1 MNNVQEKRHLQK
13 YPDNQTA
20 ALRLKNFAEE
30 LAEDMSAGITPVSQE
45 SMGLTDSLFAIE
57 AIVQSLHHRAL
68 KAMTPEKKKLLR
80 RQVSKAMFLSTVEQ
94 DGGMYTSAETAK
106 LLGFSKVT
114 IKAKKDAYKLLALKI
129 DGEFCYPVF
138 QFTGDAKNSEDG
150 VLKGL
155 PKLLAQLQGVSDR
168 MQYSFFM
175 EERNTPLNGLK
186 PAGRS
191 YTIAELLKENPD
203 AGLMAEIYRLAR
215 LFGKQDTA

>member
-1 MNNVQEKRHLQK
+1 MNNVQEKRHVQK
-13 YPDNQTA
+13 YPNNQAA

-30 LAEDMSAGITPVSQE
+30 LAEDMSSGVTPVSQQ
-45 SMGLTDSLFAIE
+45 SMGMTDSLFAIE

-94 DGGMYTSAETAK
+94 DGGLYTSAETAK

-114 IKAKKDAYKLLALKI
+114 IKAKKDAHKLLALNI

-138 QFTGDAKNSEDG
+138 QFTGDADNSEDG
-150 VLKGL
+150 VLREL
-155 PKLLAQLQGVSDR
+155 PQLLALLQDVSDR

-186 PAGRS
+186 PAGRT
-191 YTIAELLKENPD
+191 YTIAGLLNEKPD
-203 AGLMAEIYRLAR
+203 ADLMAEIYRLAR
-215 LFGKQDTA
+215 LYGKQDAA